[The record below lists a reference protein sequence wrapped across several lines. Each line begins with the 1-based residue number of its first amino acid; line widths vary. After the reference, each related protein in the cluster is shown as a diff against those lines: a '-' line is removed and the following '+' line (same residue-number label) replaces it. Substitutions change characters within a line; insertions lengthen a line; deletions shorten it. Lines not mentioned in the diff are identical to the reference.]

1 MYSWW
6 RQGSGIFQ
14 KSIDSPMRWLSKH
27 CTYLDSSF
35 LHQSNPEFHFSPPM
49 PSVCPC
55 MTPACQHILPIPD
68 KLSASSHHTS
78 LLAAILTYYVIKA
91 LTIRFI
97 SESSRDKGELIK
109 G

>member
-1 MYSWW
+1 
-6 RQGSGIFQ
+6 
-14 KSIDSPMRWLSKH
+14 MRWPSEN
-27 CTYLDSSF
+27 CTYLDSF

-55 MTPACQHILPIPD
+55 MTPACQCILPIPD

-78 LLAAILTYYVIKA
+78 LCPAILTYPVIKV

-97 SESSRDKGELIK
+97 SESSRDKVINGKPEFPISYNF
-109 G
+109 GIMCT